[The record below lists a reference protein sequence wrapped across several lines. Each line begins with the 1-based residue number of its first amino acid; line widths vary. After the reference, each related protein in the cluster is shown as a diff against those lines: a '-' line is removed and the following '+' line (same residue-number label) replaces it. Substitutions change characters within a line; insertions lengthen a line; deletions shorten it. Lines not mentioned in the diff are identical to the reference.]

1 MGLFT
6 KKTSRP
12 GSAPSTT
19 SPLVKYHITQIL
31 SSTLTATPA
40 TSSSP
45 SSSETYTPLTIT
57 LSRPPTR
64 RDSIEISVQRAE
76 NNNNG
81 ATVGHCLVQVSTGK
95 FLACKLSRDGE
106 DGSDGGVGGDGHW
119 DVSLLHSG
127 HGEGAVYTIDVSGV
141 KTTDG
146 KGGGGGEKKEEK
158 RVLRWVH
165 DSGSL
170 HGGMV
175 NAERRFRLESVGG
188 KGKEEEDKKSV
199 LARFAGASGG
209 VSEFGML
216 EVYGGGL
223 SSGEGDGGDDWCGLL
238 VLTAVCVYAREE
250 RHREKRG
257 KVKSKFEVVSG
268 FGELIGL
275 VGGI

>member
-6 KKTSRP
+6 KKSSSSRP
-12 GSAPSTT
+12 STSTSTT
-19 SPLVKYHITQIL
+19 PLVTYHITQSL
-31 SSTLTATPA
+31 SSTLTATP
-40 TSSSP
+40 TTP
-45 SSSETYTPLTIT
+45 SEAYTPLTIT
-57 LSRPPTR
+57 LTRPQTR
-64 RDSIEISVQRAE
+64 RDSIEISVQRGGSD
-76 NNNNG
+76 G

-95 FLACKLSRDGE
+95 FLACKLSHE
-106 DGSDGGVGGDGHW
+106 DGHR
-119 DVSLLHSG
+119 DVSLSHSG
-127 HGEGAVYTIDVSGV
+127 HGEGAMYTLDVPGV
-141 KTTDG
+141 KNHDG
-146 KGGGGGEKKEEK
+146 
-158 RVLRWVH
+158 VLRWVH
-165 DSGSL
+165 DAGGL
-170 HGGMV
+170 HGGTV
-175 NAERRFRLESVGG
+175 NAERRFRLESVA
-188 KGKEEEDKKSV
+188 KGEKGDEGQSV

-223 SSGEGDGGDDWCGLL
+223 SSEEGGEDGVGDWCGLL